1 MKLLLD
7 RKKEYGVVLDGGGA
21 RGAYQIGAWKALK
34 EAGIRIHAV
43 AGTSVGAL
51 NGALICMDDL
61 KKAQDIWKSMTFSK
75 VMNVDDGWMEGLFER
90 EHKVKDVL
98 SQIWSVVTAGGID
111 VTPLKELIHEL
122 VDEEKIRQSGK
133 EFYLLTF
140 SLTDFNGILQ
150 DNAKCSE
157 LIQAL
162 EQESTLFESYMRNPD
177 TEKKEALERSM
188 KRTKHAVYDLPFQ
201 YRRIGELRYAK
212 TWSIRS
218 SYEVYCTKRDA
229 ILSMEDNVTDYV
241 SRLYEVYDM
250 QDYLKDYAGTLMN
263 YTIEEGDVSYQKKV
277 PTLISVP
284 LVVIFAGILLLFG
297 IAEMAALMKETI
309 MAPIFKLVH
318 ASQKIAAN
326 DFFIRDVEVDNKD
339 ELGELVRA
347 FNKMKYATG
356 EYIQALEEK
365 RKTLDL
371 LHEEELEK
379 LETEKRLEMTKLELL
394 KSQINPHFLFNTL
407 NVIGGMASLEE
418 AETTEKMIRA
428 LSALFRYNLKNQD
441 TEVCLSQEL
450 KIMEDYM
457 YLQQMRFGD
466 RITYRKDC
474 SVDADKVIVPAFT
487 FQPLVENAIIHGLSK
502 KEEGGTVRV
511 HIWQKDGFTL
521 ITIGDNGLGMDE
533 AALMHLRGELEKEDG
548 KTGIGLG
555 NIFRRIRA
563 MYQDGN
569 VEIYSKK
576 DVGTVVK
583 IQIRHKEV
591 GEHDVPCVGGGR

>member
-1 MKLLLD
+1 
-7 RKKEYGVVLDGGGA
+7 
-21 RGAYQIGAWKALK
+21 
-34 EAGIRIHAV
+34 
-43 AGTSVGAL
+43 
-51 NGALICMDDL
+51 
-61 KKAQDIWKSMTFSK
+61 
-75 VMNVDDGWMEGLFER
+75 
-90 EHKVKDVL
+90 
-98 SQIWSVVTAGGID
+98 
-111 VTPLKELIHEL
+111 
-122 VDEEKIRQSGK
+122 
-133 EFYLLTF
+133 
-140 SLTDFNGILQ
+140 
-150 DNAKCSE
+150 
-157 LIQAL
+157 
-162 EQESTLFESYMRNPD
+162 
-177 TEKKEALERSM
+177 
-188 KRTKHAVYDLPFQ
+188 
-201 YRRIGELRYAK
+201 
-212 TWSIRS
+212 
-218 SYEVYCTKRDA
+218 
-229 ILSMEDNVTDYV
+229 
-241 SRLYEVYDM
+241 
-250 QDYLKDYAGTLMN
+250 
-263 YTIEEGDVSYQKKV
+263 
-277 PTLISVP
+277 
-284 LVVIFAGILLLFG
+284 
-297 IAEMAALMKETI
+297 
-309 MAPIFKLVH
+309 
-318 ASQKIAAN
+318 
-326 DFFIRDVEVDNKD
+326 
-339 ELGELVRA
+339 
-347 FNKMKYATG
+347 
-356 EYIQALEEK
+356 
-365 RKTLDL
+365 
-371 LHEEELEK
+371 
-379 LETEKRLEMTKLELL
+379 MTKLKLL

-511 HIWQKDGFTL
+511 HIWQKDGFTF

>member
-1 MKLLLD
+1 M
-7 RKKEYGVVLDGGGA
+7 
-21 RGAYQIGAWKALK
+21 
-34 EAGIRIHAV
+34 
-43 AGTSVGAL
+43 
-51 NGALICMDDL
+51 
-61 KKAQDIWKSMTFSK
+61 
-75 VMNVDDGWMEGLFER
+75 
-90 EHKVKDVL
+90 
-98 SQIWSVVTAGGID
+98 
-111 VTPLKELIHEL
+111 
-122 VDEEKIRQSGK
+122 
-133 EFYLLTF
+133 
-140 SLTDFNGILQ
+140 
-150 DNAKCSE
+150 
-157 LIQAL
+157 
-162 EQESTLFESYMRNPD
+162 
-177 TEKKEALERSM
+177 
-188 KRTKHAVYDLPFQ
+188 
-201 YRRIGELRYAK
+201 
-212 TWSIRS
+212 
-218 SYEVYCTKRDA
+218 
-229 ILSMEDNVTDYV
+229 
-241 SRLYEVYDM
+241 
-250 QDYLKDYAGTLMN
+250 
-263 YTIEEGDVSYQKKV
+263 
-277 PTLISVP
+277 
-284 LVVIFAGILLLFG
+284 
-297 IAEMAALMKETI
+297 
-309 MAPIFKLVH
+309 
-318 ASQKIAAN
+318 
-326 DFFIRDVEVDNKD
+326 
-339 ELGELVRA
+339 
-347 FNKMKYATG
+347 
-356 EYIQALEEK
+356 
-365 RKTLDL
+365 
-371 LHEEELEK
+371 HEEELEK

-591 GEHDVPCVGGGR
+591 GEHDVPCVGGGYEPIERMIVGRTIKKYFSGQLEVVEAVNGGRRQSFYRKDCKIALLDIEMPGDDGLRQRSDREKDGLQHSFF

>member
-1 MKLLLD
+1 MKKRIKKWWQELTIQKKIAVFTGMVCVAILL
-7 RKKEYGVVLDGGGA
+7 
-21 RGAYQIGAWKALK
+21 
-34 EAGIRIHAV
+34 
-43 AGTSVGAL
+43 
-51 NGALICMDDL
+51 
-61 KKAQDIWKSMTFSK
+61 
-75 VMNVDDGWMEGLFER
+75 
-90 EHKVKDVL
+90 
-98 SQIWSVVTAGGID
+98 SVVFN
-111 VTPLKELIHEL
+111 VW
-122 VDEEKIRQSGK
+122 VVR
-133 EFYLLTF
+133 F

-263 YTIEEGDVSYQKKV
+263 YTIEEGDVSYRKKV

-394 KSQINPHFLFNTL
+394 KSQINPHFLFNT
-407 NVIGGMASLEE
+407 
-418 AETTEKMIRA
+418 
-428 LSALFRYNLKNQD
+428 
-441 TEVCLSQEL
+441 
-450 KIMEDYM
+450 
-457 YLQQMRFGD
+457 
-466 RITYRKDC
+466 
-474 SVDADKVIVPAFT
+474 
-487 FQPLVENAIIHGLSK
+487 
-502 KEEGGTVRV
+502 
-511 HIWQKDGFTL
+511 
-521 ITIGDNGLGMDE
+521 
-533 AALMHLRGELEKEDG
+533 
-548 KTGIGLG
+548 
-555 NIFRRIRA
+555 
-563 MYQDGN
+563 
-569 VEIYSKK
+569 
-576 DVGTVVK
+576 
-583 IQIRHKEV
+583 
-591 GEHDVPCVGGGR
+591 